1 MNITL
6 PLSMLRRISAVLNE
20 ASKGNRPIQ
29 VYAEAEKVRRIHP
42 EANVALEDIIE
53 NFITMGRKHNVAFE
67 IDPAH
72 ATAAVMGLDR
82 H

>member
-6 PLSMLRRISAVLNE
+6 PLSMLRRISAVLDE
-20 ASKGNRPIQ
+20 ASGGNRPIQ
-29 VYAEAEKVRRIHP
+29 VYAEAEKVRQIHP

-53 NFITMGRKHNVAFE
+53 NFITMGRKRNVAFE

-72 ATAAVMGLDR
+72 AAAAVMGLD
-82 H
+82 HH

>member
-6 PLSMLRRISAVLNE
+6 PLSMIRRIAAVLEE
-20 ASKGNRPIQ
+20 ASEAHRPIQ
-29 VYAEAEKVRRIHP
+29 VYAEAEKVRLIHP

-53 NFITMGRKHNVAFE
+53 NFIAMGRKHHVAFE